1 MVSEKIVYALVICN
15 LGHPPHPRRRAG
27 DSHGNEWSYDRNFSM
42 AVRGKYPWFALY
54 RQKCSEMKR
63 LQAVGDTSSG
73 FTIEQSLQG
82 GTFSR
87 DLLDQKSVP
96 AISRGWRAVVT
107 NG

>member
-1 MVSEKIVYALVICN
+1 MVSEKIVHALVICN
-15 LGHPPHPRRRAG
+15 LGHPTPVGGRGIALEMSGGMTEIFPWQCG
-27 DSHGNEWSYDRNFSM
+27 GNTGGLLYI
-42 AVRGKYPWFALY
+42 GK
-54 RQKCSEMKR
+54 KCSEMKR

-82 GTFSR
+82 GTFSG

-96 AISRGWRAVVT
+96 AISWGWRAVVT